1 MSHPLRSPVFVLGT
15 VLVGGLAVVAVL
27 APQLAPYDPRAS
39 PPPGPGLDP
48 PSAEFP
54 LGTTLVGQDI
64 LSRVIWGARST
75 MLIAV
80 GAPAVAVVIGV
91 VVGVGAGLRGGMA
104 DRLAMRTVDVLL
116 AVPRLPMIV
125 LVSALTG
132 ASRLGLIA
140 LMGFLFWPPIARI
153 VRSQTLTLRHRG
165 FVAAAGG
172 FGGGVLYLTR
182 RHLVPALG
190 PLLASVFVAFAEQA
204 VTLEA
209 SVAFLGLGDPT
220 GVSWGLMMNEALATP
235 GIYFTDAW
243 LWGVLPPGFAIT
255 FVVVGFAFLG
265 VGLEP
270 IVNPRWGRDRP
281 ASAPPAGVRDR
292 RAHGPRR
299 SWSTLASPGDDRR
312 PSPTAVDD

>member
-1 MSHPLRSPVFVLGT
+1 MFVIGA

-48 PSAEFP
+48 PSGEFP
-54 LGTTLVGQDI
+54 LGTTLVGQDV
-64 LSRVIWGARST
+64 LSQVIWGARST
-75 MLIAV
+75 MIIAV
-80 GAPAVAVVIGV
+80 GAPAVAVIIGV
-91 VVGVGAGLRGGMA
+91 LVGVGAGLRGGLV
-104 DRLAMRTVDVLL
+104 DLLAMRIVDVLL
-116 AVPRLPMIV
+116 AVPRLPVIV

-153 VRSQTLTLRHRG
+153 VRSQTLTLRQRG
-165 FVAAAGG
+165 FVSAAGG
-172 FGGGVLYLTR
+172 FGGGVLYVIR

-190 PLLASVFVAFAEQA
+190 PLLVSVFVAFAENA

-243 LWGVLPPGFAIT
+243 TWGVLPAGFAIT
-255 FVVVGFAFLG
+255 LVIAGFAFLG

-270 IVNPRWGRDRP
+270 IVNPRSSR
-281 ASAPPAGVRDR
+281 
-292 RAHGPRR
+292 
-299 SWSTLASPGDDRR
+299 
-312 PSPTAVDD
+312 